1 MMMKTEKIKNA
12 LLNRKKLTFWKIAK
26 YLGFVF
32 GTIILIC
39 LLIFILFTNP
49 LINKF
54 LKDPITN
61 AFSEAYPEYSLK
73 LGEMHYDIW
82 KNRLECDSIT
92 LIRNDSTFS
101 SSAVSFSVSGI
112 NWIKILWQKGISPNN
127 LSRLVIDAQNIIL
140 SFHKSQE
147 GLKFGMLHI
156 SVPDSELIA
165 DSTIYFP
172 LIGDEQF
179 FAKSKFR
186 QTRFRFDIPQI
197 NIAGLDFLALLKG
210 NTYKTRSINVKDI
223 SADILVNME
232 IPYDSNSTNPLMP
245 NEALLSMKEIVKV
258 DSLKII
264 NGKLKYCERFTVGG
278 APGVITFNKVNISV
292 SGIANNTDYPDTSI
306 IHANGIFMNSGI
318 MKLDMEIPL
327 TSKDFNLLYSGSL
340 GTMDL
345 TKLNNFIEP
354 VEHQRIKSGTI
365 HSAEYKI
372 NVNSGNASGTVR
384 VEYEDL
390 SIALLDKKTGS
401 EKGVFNQIL
410 SIIGKVFVIRGSN
423 VPDEKGKMKIGEI
436 KYTRDPKDTFFQFLW
451 YALRGGVS
459 DVVGISQ
466 E

>member
-1 MMMKTEKIKNA
+1 MKTSPTKNA
-12 LLNRKKLTFWKIAK
+12 FLNRKKLSLWKITK

-32 GTIILIC
+32 GTLILIC
-39 LLIFILFTNP
+39 LLVFILFTDP

-54 LKDPITN
+54 LKVPITN
-61 AFSEAYPEYSLK
+61 AFTEAYPEYSLQ

-82 KNRLECDSIT
+82 KNRLGSDSII
-92 LIRNDSTFS
+92 LKRNDSTFT

-112 NWIKILWQKGISPNN
+112 SWMKILWQRGITLNN
-127 LSRLVIDAQNIIL
+127 LTRTVIDAQNIIL

-156 SVPDSELIA
+156 SVPNSELTA
-165 DSTIYFP
+165 DSIKYFP
-172 LIGDEQF
+172 LINDEQF
-179 FAKSKFR
+179 FAKSKFK

-197 NIAGLDFLALLKG
+197 NISGLDYLALLKG
-210 NTYKTRSINVKDI
+210 NTYKARSINVKDV
-223 SADILVNME
+223 SADILVNMDS
-232 IPYDSNSTNPLMP
+232 PDDSNSTNPLMP

-264 NGKLKYCERFTVGG
+264 NGQLKYCEKFTVGG
-278 APGVITFNKVNISV
+278 TPGVITFNKVNVSI
-292 SGIANNTDYPDTSI
+292 SGIANHSDNPDTSI
-306 IHANGIFMNSGI
+306 IHANGIFMDSGT
-318 MKLDMEIPL
+318 MKLFVEIPL
-327 TSKDFNLLYSGSL
+327 NSKDFNLRYSGSL
-340 GTMDL
+340 DTMDV
-345 TKLNNFIEP
+345 TKLNTFIEP
-354 VEHQRIKSGTI
+354 AEHQRIKSGTI

-372 NVNSGNASGTVR
+372 NVNSGYASGMLQ

-410 SIIGKVFVIRGSN
+410 SIIGKAFVIRGNN

-436 KYTRDPKDTFFQFLW
+436 KYTRDPKDTFLQFLW

-459 DVVGISQ
+459 DVVGIPRD
-466 E
+466 